1 MFYCNLA
8 WGRIG
13 LHASSL
19 SKGDSFYKSG
29 IQLKDSRIL
38 NDWNPQSSIWKLES
52 RIQDCPGL
60 PFMRRLIGNRSFRY
74 ELKQW
79 NYTKILVTSSK
90 VCNWTRKT
98 FWVNILRRDLL
109 EAKHKIKK
117 WRQTAAT
124 ARLLY
129 PLNLSNVDDCF
140 WSWILKDLKKREK
153 KKIRPRVFRSYI
165 IGRQRNVLKS
175 LMHVQSCC
183 FAREM
188 YCFLTLSFSWLFNR
202 K

>member
-1 MFYCNLA
+1 M
-8 WGRIG
+8 WERVG
-13 LHASSL
+13 LRALSL
-19 SKGDSFYKSG
+19 KKGHSYSKSG

-52 RIQDCPGL
+52 RIQDCLEL
-60 PFMRRLIGNRSFRY
+60 PYMRRLIGNRSFRY

-140 WSWILKDLKKREK
+140 WSWILKDFKKKRK
-153 KKIRPRVFRSYI
+153 RKY
-165 IGRQRNVLKS
+165 VLVCSIPPS
-175 LMHVQSCC
+175 LDVK
-183 FAREM
+183 EM
-188 YCFLTLSFSWLFNR
+188 Y
-202 K
+202 